1 MKRLILHG
9 FLAKEFGREF
19 RIMVPS
25 VAAAIRLMETNFP
38 GRFKKALETG
48 WFVISTTIRPTGM
61 SEVELHMNTSAREIH
76 IRPVAAGSFKGFLGL
91 LGGVGWVGFLG
102 GIFSPFGAGAA
113 AGAAGATGGGLLGLG
128 AGGGF
133 GSIALGLGLLGI
145 LMWISWAFASD
156 EEERETEERA
166 SFLFDGAVNTS
177 EQGVPVPI
185 VYGRIRAGSVV
196 VAGGLSTERILRTGG
211 NSTDADRLKFTVATK
226 PALKTTFGAVIG

>member
-1 MKRLILHG
+1 MKRLVLHG
-9 FLAKEFGREF
+9 FLAKEFGPEF

-25 VAAAIRLMETNFP
+25 VADAIRLMEANFP
-38 GRFKKALETG
+38 GRFKKALERG

-61 SEVELHMNTSAREIH
+61 SEVELHMNTSAQEIH

-91 LGGVGWVGFLG
+91 LGGAGGAGFLG
-102 GIFSPFGAGAA
+102 GIFSPLGLGAA
-113 AGAAGATGGGLLGLG
+113 ATGGGGGLLGIG

-145 LMWISWAFASD
+145 LMLISSAFATD
-156 EEERETEERA
+156 EDERETEERA

-185 VYGRIRAGSVV
+185 VYGRIRTGSVV
-196 VAGGLSTERILRTGG
+196 IAGGLSTERILRTGA
-211 NSTDADRLKFTVATK
+211 NSTDADRLKFTPVTK

>member
-9 FLAKEFGREF
+9 FLAKEFGPEF

-38 GRFKKALETG
+38 GQFKKALERG

-61 SEVELHMNTSAREIH
+61 SEIELHMNTSAQEIH

-91 LGGVGWVGFLG
+91 LGGAGGAGFLG
-102 GIFSPFGAGAA
+102 GIFSPLGIGAA
-113 AGAAGATGGGLLGLG
+113 AGGGGGLLGIG

-145 LMWISWAFASD
+145 LMLISSAFASD
-156 EEERETEERA
+156 EDERETEERA
-166 SFLFDGAVNTS
+166 SFLFDGAVNTN

-185 VYGRIRAGSVV
+185 VYGRIRTGSVV
-196 VAGGLSTERILRTGG
+196 IAGGLSTERILRTGG
-211 NSTDADRLKFTVATK
+211 DSTDADRLKFTPVTK
-226 PALKTTFGAVIG
+226 PALKTIFGAVIG

>member
-1 MKRLILHG
+1 MKRLVLHG
-9 FLAKEFGREF
+9 FLAKEFGPEF
-19 RIMVPS
+19 RIMVTS
-25 VAAAIRLMETNFP
+25 VADAIRLMEANFP
-38 GRFKKALETG
+38 GRFKKALERG

-61 SEVELHMNTSAREIH
+61 SEVELHMNTSAQEIH

-91 LGGVGWVGFLG
+91 LGGAGGAGFLG
-102 GIFSPFGAGAA
+102 GIFSPLGLGAA
-113 AGAAGATGGGLLGLG
+113 ATGGGGGLLGIG

-145 LMWISWAFASD
+145 LMLISSAFATD
-156 EEERETEERA
+156 EDERETEERA

-185 VYGRIRAGSVV
+185 VYGRIRTGSVV
-196 VAGGLSTERILRTGG
+196 IAGGLSTERILRTGG
-211 NSTDADRLKFTVATK
+211 NSTDADRLKFTPVTK

>member
-1 MKRLILHG
+1 MKRLVLHG
-9 FLAKEFGREF
+9 FLAKEFGPEF

-25 VAAAIRLMETNFP
+25 VADAIRLMEANFP
-38 GRFKKALETG
+38 GRFKKALERG

-61 SEVELHMNTSAREIH
+61 SEVELHMNTSAQEIH

-91 LGGVGWVGFLG
+91 LGGAGGAGFLG
-102 GIFSPFGAGAA
+102 GIFSPLGLGAA
-113 AGAAGATGGGLLGLG
+113 ATGGGGGLLGIG

-145 LMWISWAFASD
+145 LMLISSAFATD
-156 EEERETEERA
+156 EDERETEERA

-185 VYGRIRAGSVV
+185 VYGRIRTGSVV
-196 VAGGLSTERILRTGG
+196 IAGGLSTERILRTGG
-211 NSTDADRLKFTVATK
+211 NSTDADRLKFTPVTK

>member
-1 MKRLILHG
+1 MKRLMLHG
-9 FLAKEFGREF
+9 FLAKEFGPEF
-19 RIMVPS
+19 HIMVPS
-25 VAAAIRLMETNFP
+25 VAAAIRLMEANFP
-38 GRFKKALETG
+38 GRFKKALERG

-61 SEVELHMNTSAREIH
+61 SEIELHMNTSAQEIH

-91 LGGVGWVGFLG
+91 LGGAGGAGFLG

-113 AGAAGATGGGLLGLG
+113 AGAAAGGGGLLGIG

-145 LMWISWAFASD
+145 LMLISSAFASD
-156 EEERETEERA
+156 EDDRETEERA

-196 VAGGLSTERILRTGG
+196 VAGGLSTERILRSGG
-211 NSTDADRLKFTVATK
+211 DSTDADRLKFTPVTK

>member
-1 MKRLILHG
+1 MKQLVLHG

-38 GRFKKALETG
+38 GRFKQALERG

-61 SEVELHMNTSAREIH
+61 SEIELHMNTSAQEIH
-76 IRPVAAGSFKGFLGL
+76 IRPVAAGAFKGFLGL
-91 LGGVGWVGFLG
+91 LGGAGGAGFLG

-113 AGAAGATGGGLLGLG
+113 GASGGLLGLG

-145 LMWISWAFASD
+145 LMLISSAFASD
-156 EEERETEERA
+156 EDERETEQRA
-166 SFLFDGAVNTS
+166 SFLFDGAVNTN

-185 VYGRIRAGSVV
+185 VYGRIRTGSVV

-211 NSTDADRLKFTVATK
+211 NSTDADRLKFTLVSK